1 MLNGK
6 SVKMIAGNK
15 AMMLENA
22 IDIKDVQ
29 ERAYE
34 LAKSGKTPIYF
45 AYDGKLI
52 GVAAVRDQIKAG
64 SKEAIKELKESG
76 IEVIM
81 LTGDNKSTAETIR
94 NEIGV
99 DRCISEV
106 MPQDKE
112 REIRRLQARGK
123 VVAMVGDG
131 INDAPALTVADVGI
145 AIGAGTDI
153 AISSADIVL
162 MKSDLRDSVSALK
175 LSRAVVA
182 NIKMNLFWAFI
193 YNVIGIPIA
202 AGALYYIN
210 GFTMSHMLA
219 AAAMSLSSVCVV
231 SNALRLKRFKM

>member
-1 MLNGK
+1 MPTLQVTTEGNHLH
-6 SVKMIAGNK
+6 IA
-15 AMMLENA
+15 
-22 IDIKDVQ
+22 
-29 ERAYE
+29 
-34 LAKSGKTPIYF
+34 
-45 AYDGKLI
+45 LI

-106 MPQDKE
+106 MPQDKK

-182 NIKMNLFWAFI
+182 NIKMRSPRAEASNL
-193 YNVIGIPIA
+193 Y
-202 AGALYYIN
+202 
-210 GFTMSHMLA
+210 
-219 AAAMSLSSVCVV
+219 
-231 SNALRLKRFKM
+231 